1 MKPRP
6 HGAAGVSRVE
16 ELAQAV
22 RVEFKN
28 AMIGQRNGPEL
39 EKAIADALR
48 TLAREM
54 VAEVKTLRDECSEAR
69 TDIWVNQQEVEAG
82 IKALDE
88 VVTRL
93 SRLAGLEER

>member
-1 MKPRP
+1 VEDRI
-6 HGAAGVSRVE
+6 E
-16 ELAQAV
+16 ELAQQACPCV
-22 RVEFKN
+22 TRCIEDN
-28 AMIGQRNGPEL
+28 RDNGCR
-39 EKAIADALR
+39 AIAEALR

-69 TDIWVNQQEVEAG
+69 TDVWVNQQEAG

-93 SRLAGLEER
+93 SRLAGLEKR